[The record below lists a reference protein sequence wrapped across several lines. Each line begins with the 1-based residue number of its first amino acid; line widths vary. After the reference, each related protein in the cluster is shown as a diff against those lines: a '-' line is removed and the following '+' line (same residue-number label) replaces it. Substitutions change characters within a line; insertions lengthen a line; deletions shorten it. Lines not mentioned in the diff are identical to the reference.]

1 MDYALEYHY
10 KINNMKFLIN
20 PNRFIKFSDLVF
32 KPLIYLCAIFLI
44 IGIVFAFFLS
54 PNDYQQGA
62 TVRIMYIHVPAAW
75 IAVLTFLIM
84 TLYSIIGLAFKI
96 NFSFIINSAI
106 APIGAIFTLICIV
119 TGSLWGKPMWGT
131 WWVWD
136 ARLTS
141 VAILFLLYLIII
153 FLKNSISN
161 INVSEKITAVLIIV
175 GSINLPIIKFS
186 VDWWNT
192 LHQPASISKLSSPS
206 IDPSMLRPLII
217 MTIALMLLATLIGII
232 RIKAEILKRKLR

>member
-1 MDYALEYHY
+1 
-10 KINNMKFLIN
+10 MKFLIN
-20 PNRFIKFSDLVF
+20 PNRFIKFSELVF
-32 KPLIYLCAIFLI
+32 KPLIYLSVIFLI
-44 IGIVFAFFLS
+44 IGIVFTFFLS

-75 IAVLTFLIM
+75 IA
-84 TLYSIIGLAFKI
+84 
-96 NFSFIINSAI
+96 
-106 APIGAIFTLICIV
+106 
-119 TGSLWGKPMWGT
+119 
-131 WWVWD
+131 
-136 ARLTS
+136 
-141 VAILFLLYLIII
+141 ILFLLYLIIT
-153 FLKNSISN
+153 FLKNSITN

-206 IDPSMLRPLII
+206 IDPSMLRPLVI
-217 MTIALMLLATLIGII
+217 MTIALMLLAIVIGII